1 MRFSGI
7 RCRPHF
13 LSIILLL
20 LSLTAGCSSYQVIL
34 RDTVKPPLHLN
45 NIQQIGVLVW
55 PLDSPE
61 NRLFQ
66 QTMIRNIETIGG
78 IKAVPISIPHNFDNT
93 PLSVQNLAHLSQSNV
108 LILLHILSHTVTDTA
123 ISNTGTCPHPP
134 CSVLSV
140 PMTVRTNKMTFH
152 VAVIHVFPYKIYLDK
167 TIIVSN
173 HTHKVPLSLFS
184 RHFEPLKT
192 LNLKLY
198 GQISQHIAYLFYPV
212 NITLKRPF
220 YPFDHLSRKAFES
233 LKRNKSR
240 LALFFLN
247 SDYSLYLKNKETVP
261 YRLYFNLGVVYES
274 LGTYSLSDYYYRKG
288 LALKNKKIFVRLE
301 HQVRSFL
308 VYFIGINFFEEGT

>member
-1 MRFSGI
+1 MR
-7 RCRPHF
+7 P
-13 LSIILLL
+13 SIVRLQLHILPILLML
-20 LSLTAGCSSYQVIL
+20 LTLAGCSTPQIIL
-34 RDTVKPPLHLN
+34 HDTVKPPLHLK
-45 NIQQIGVLVW
+45 NIRQIGVLVW

-66 QTMIRNIETIGG
+66 QTMIRNLETIGG
-78 IKAVPISIPHNFDNT
+78 IKAVPISFPPNFVNT
-93 PLSVQNLAHLSQSNV
+93 PLSVENLAHLSQSNV
-108 LILLHILSHTVTDTA
+108 LILLHILSHTVTDMA

-140 PMTVRTNKMTFH
+140 PMTIRKNRMTFH
-152 VAVIHVFPYKIYLDK
+152 IAVVHVFPYKIYIDK
-167 TIIVSN
+167 TITATN
-173 HTHKVPLSLFS
+173 QTRKVPLSLFN

-212 NITLKRPF
+212 KITLKRPF
-220 YPFDHLSRKAFES
+220 YPYDHLSRKAFES
-233 LKRNKSR
+233 LQRNKTR

-247 SDYSLYLKNKETVP
+247 SDYSLYLKNKEAIP
-261 YRLYFNLGVVYES
+261 YKLYFNLGVVYES
-274 LGTYSLSDYYYRKG
+274 LGVYSLSDYYYRKG